1 MKKAKDEKKKL
12 TALKGRAA
20 TLQKLVDSMPTSIL
34 ILQLNSTIKM
44 LEQRGVVIRD
54 WDNKDK
60 VVRCI
65 RSLGGRYYFM
75 ATKESKEAKDHGNSN
90 ADRAEATPEKVP
102 LSVLP
107 SER

>member
-1 MKKAKDEKKKL
+1 MKKRKGEASL
-12 TALKGRAA
+12 TAIKGRAA

-65 RSLGGRYYFM
+65 RTLGGRYYFM
-75 ATKESKEAKDHGNSN
+75 ATKESKEAHDHGNNN
-90 ADRAEATPEKVP
+90 ADRAEATPENVP

>member
-1 MKKAKDEKKKL
+1 MKKRKGEASL

-65 RSLGGRYYFM
+65 CSLGGRYYFM

>member
-1 MKKAKDEKKKL
+1 MKKRKGEASL

>member
-1 MKKAKDEKKKL
+1 MKNQKGDAKL

-54 WDNKDK
+54 WDNKK
-60 VVRCI
+60 KIVRGI
-65 RSLGGRYYFM
+65 RAFGGRYFM
-75 ATKESKEAKDHGNSN
+75 LA
-90 ADRAEATPEKVP
+90 AEDTTEVKKGGTVQH
-102 LSVLP
+102 
-107 SER
+107 E

>member
-1 MKKAKDEKKKL
+1 MSKRKDEAKL
-12 TALKGRAA
+12 TAVKGRAA
-20 TLQKLVDSMPTSIL
+20 VLQSMADSMPTSIL
-34 ILQLNSTIKM
+34 ILFMNSTIKM

-65 RSLGGRYYFM
+65 RTLGGRYYFM
-75 ATKESKEAKDHGNSN
+75 ATKESKEAQDHGNNN